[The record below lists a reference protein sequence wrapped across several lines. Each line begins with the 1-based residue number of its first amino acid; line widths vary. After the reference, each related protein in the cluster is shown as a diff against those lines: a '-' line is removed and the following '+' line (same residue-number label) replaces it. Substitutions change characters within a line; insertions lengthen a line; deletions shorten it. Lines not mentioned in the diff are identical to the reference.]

1 RQYCTNVTTCQL
13 WLEMVDV
20 TDNQE
25 ALDIRQCFIFLSY
38 ENQCCHTSPFPVTS
52 KRAHVY
58 REGC

>member
-1 RQYCTNVTTCQL
+1 
-13 WLEMVDV
+13 MVDV

-52 KRAHVY
+52 K
-58 REGC
+58 EGANKQVISSQADSLIKISRIWAD